1 MTEIMSK
8 NYVTF
13 KDRLV
18 LITFPFAS
26 NYGSAQY
33 RHCLKLQCQW
43 PILNWLFSQDSFVQL
58 KTY

>member
-1 MTEIMSK
+1 MNKIMSK

-13 KDRLV
+13 KDKLV

-33 RHCLKLQCQW
+33 RHGL
-43 PILNWLFSQDSFVQL
+43 
-58 KTY
+58 

>member
-1 MTEIMSK
+1 MNKIMSK

-13 KDRLV
+13 KDKLV

-33 RHCLKLQCQW
+33 RHGLWNFNVNGQYWIGYLVK
-43 PILNWLFSQDSFVQL
+43 IHLFS
-58 KTY
+58 